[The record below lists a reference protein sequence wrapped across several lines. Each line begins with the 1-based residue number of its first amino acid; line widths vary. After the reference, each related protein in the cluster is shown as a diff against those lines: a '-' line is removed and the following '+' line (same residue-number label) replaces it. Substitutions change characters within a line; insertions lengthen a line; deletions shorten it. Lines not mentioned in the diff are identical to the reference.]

1 MDFIDIQK
9 VTYPDLSNI
18 YDSFGELYSKKL
30 WHQLSIA
37 LQDFVWNST
46 NVRGENM
53 FELYSGFITKFET
66 RLSPVRLAQIVSSI
80 GHSFSDPT
88 RSIDFYNGVLS
99 NRARLGHEASMIV
112 DMDVVIMKL
121 KLNLLDDAKVLLENS
136 KEKLPLISSTETVV
150 FSKFHKSMAEY
161 RKVVG
166 PPKEFYK
173 SALLFLSYTQV
184 EQLSQE
190 DRYNLATDMALAAIS
205 SDEIYN
211 FGEVIATPV
220 LVSLLNTP
228 NEWLYNLVTALHTG
242 DIETFNTTVDG
253 AQSAYF
259 QQPVLVSRH
268 EFIKQKVVLLCL
280 MNMVFQRHSHDR
292 CIAFQ
297 DIAKKS
303 AIPLE
308 QVEWVL
314 MKAMSIGLIK
324 GEIDEVSQQVNVS
337 WVQPKTL
344 TKPELSL
351 LCEQLET
358 WTEKVKTSLVTME
371 DHTPELYV

>member
-9 VTYPDLSNI
+9 VTYPDLSSS
-18 YDSFGELYSKKL
+18 YDNFGDLFSKKL
-30 WHQLSIA
+30 WHQLSVS
-37 LQDFVWNST
+37 LHEFVWNSS
-46 NVRGENM
+46 NVRGENL
-53 FELYSGFITKFET
+53 FELYTGFISKFET
-66 RLSPVRLAQIVSSI
+66 RLSQVRLAQIVSAI
-80 GHSFSDPT
+80 GRSFADPS
-88 RSIDFYNGVLS
+88 RSIDFYSGVLS
-99 NRARLGHEASMIV
+99 NRTRLGQEASMIV
-112 DMDVVIMKL
+112 DMDVVLVKL
-121 KLNLLDDAKVLLENS
+121 KLNLLDDAKALLESS
-136 KEKLPLISSTETVV
+136 KEKLPLISSTETIV

-173 SALLFLSYTQV
+173 SALLFLSYTQI
-184 EQLSQE
+184 EQLSLE
-190 DRYNLATDMALAAIS
+190 DRYSLATDMALAAIS

-220 LVSLLNTP
+220 LSALLNTP

-242 DIETFNTTVDG
+242 DIENFNTTVDT
-253 AQSAYF
+253 ARVAYF
-259 QQPVLVSRH
+259 QQPVLASRH
-268 EFIKQKVVLLCL
+268 EFIKQKVVLLCV
-280 MNMVFQRHSHDR
+280 MNIVFQRHSHDR
-292 CIAFQ
+292 CVPFQ
-297 DIAKKS
+297 DIASKS
-303 AIPLE
+303 GVPLE

-324 GEIDEVSQQVNVS
+324 GNIDEVSQHVNVT

-351 LCEQLET
+351 LSEQLET